1 LINKIKKLI
10 LIFIILFQL
19 ILVRAEFITITV
31 NEGDLVSLKPEA
43 LDEDMDNIIYTFSQP
58 LDQNGEW
65 QTGYDDSG
73 EYELT
78 VTASDGKLTDTQQV
92 LLIVKDS
99 DRAPFFEPL
108 NDAFVNENE
117 QLILN
122 VTATDPD
129 NDKITYLAIDL
140 PDNADFVNNKFRWTP
155 GFDTVKKNWFEK
167 IIARV
172 HIPYKP
178 KRSFLVTFIA
188 KSNDIETKQAVK
200 ITVYETNRAPVLEKI
215 GKITVNEGEVLRLE
229 PAAADPDGDILRY
242 SYSGFATNKNRE
254 IGYDEA
260 GTYYTTILASDG
272 YLSDSENITLII
284 KNTNR
289 APILKPISGIAVD
302 ENKSIEFKIYAT
314 DPDGD
319 NINFSVENAPN
330 KSILVNETFTW
341 TPDFDTVID
350 EDKKEFILTFI
361 ASDGEINT
369 KRNMTIRV
377 YDKNRAPIITNASP
391 EALVNVYKNNIVDFK
406 VIANDL
412 DNNNL
417 KYTWKFGV
425 FEKYTGDNVH
435 RRRFTIPGTKL
446 VEVIVS
452 DGIDTVSYKWL
463 VNVIEPEES
472 VKPVEKQVYK
482 KYTIEG

>member
-1 LINKIKKLI
+1 MKKLI

-284 KNTNR
+284 KNTNG
-289 APILKPISGIAVD
+289 APILKPISDISVD

-330 KSILVNETFTW
+330 GSSFVNDTFSW
-341 TPDFDTVID
+341 IPDFDTV
-350 EDKKEFILTFI
+350 DKGKKDFTLTFI
-361 ASDGEINT
+361 ASDGKINA
-369 KRNMTIRV
+369 KRNMTIRI

-391 EALVNVYKNNIVDFK
+391 EAFINIYENQIIDFK
-406 VIANDL
+406 AVAADL
-412 DNNNL
+412 DNDSL
-417 KYTWKFGV
+417 MYTWKFGV
-425 FEKYTGDNVH
+425 FEKYSGDSLH
-435 RRRFTIPGTKL
+435 RRRFTIPGTKP
-446 VEVIVS
+446 VQVIVS
-452 DGIDTVSYKWL
+452 DGTETKTYAWI
-463 VNVIEPEES
+463 VNVIEPEEEKPI
-472 VKPVEKQVYK
+472 KPVEKQVYR
-482 KYTIEG
+482 KYTIDG